1 MRICDVCQEKM
12 REEQISLSIRGK
24 YRESL
29 YKLGFETTFF
39 DLCSLEC
46 AIEHLSQM
54 RKLIGERE
62 KQSER

>member
-29 YKLGFETTFF
+29 YEIGFETTFF
-39 DLCSLEC
+39 DLCSLGC

-54 RKLIGERE
+54 RKLIGEYE